1 MMFAIFPPKSELF
14 PLLLP
19 ASSGPNPPPLSLS
32 LSSDLLHH
40 RYMAPIS
47 SCLWGGNR
55 YASPSHGT
63 ISATQLM
70 IKKGGNEEEHDDH
83 RGHDRYYCYYG
94 SIFSPV
100 RDDCTADAEKTA
112 NIFFVGTGCRQ
123 GHDIRLGTPRML
135 LHIHC
140 IPCGWCCRLFLCL
153 RALDHIVDSLYFTT
167 VGMLSSVGY
176 GDISPPTTPAGKI
189 FMALFALSGTVLLG
203 MVLDVWWGA
212 VSWKINWQTHKG
224 WRRLNPHLQ

>member
-1 MMFAIFPPKSELF
+1 M
-14 PLLLP
+14 
-19 ASSGPNPPPLSLS
+19 
-32 LSSDLLHH
+32 
-40 RYMAPIS
+40 
-47 SCLWGGNR
+47 
-55 YASPSHGT
+55 
-63 ISATQLM
+63 SATQLM

-83 RGHDRYYCYYG
+83 RGHDRYYYYG
-94 SIFSPV
+94 SIFSV
-100 RDDCTADAEKTA
+100 RDNCSADAEKTA
-112 NIFFVGTGCRQ
+112 NIIFVETGCRR

-176 GDISPPTTPAGKI
+176 GDISPPATPAGKI